1 MALLSIVLP
10 AYNEEQNIANTAKTL
25 SCLLEREGIDY
36 ELVFISDG
44 SKDGTYSEILK
55 AAEDNPRIKGAEFSR
70 NFGKEAGIFAGME
83 LTAGDA
89 VVVMDCDLQ
98 HPPEVLPQMWK
109 LWQEGVE
116 VVEGIKI
123 SRGKESLAHK
133 LSAGFFY
140 KIMSKLVKVDM
151 NASSDYKLL
160 DRKVVD
166 VLLELP
172 ERNTFFRALTFWA
185 GFRTESLKYEVQERQ
200 YGESKWSYWSLMKYA
215 VSNATSF
222 STLPLQLV
230 TVMGLISILFSVILA
245 IQTLIKFLMGA
256 AVEGFTTVILLILI
270 IGGFLMLSL
279 GIIGHYI
286 ARIYEEVKGRPK
298 YIISKATE
306 NCRRQSDSCLHEK
319 LTVTEQNIGKKKNS
333 LERNIDRY
341 DKF

>member
-1 MALLSIVLP
+1 MALLSVVLP
-10 AYNEEQNIANTAKTL
+10 AYNEEQNIANTAGVLAK
-25 SCLLEREGIDY
+25 LLEENGIDY

-44 SKDGTYSEILK
+44 SKDGTYGEIQK
-55 AAEDNPRIKGAEFSR
+55 AAERNPRVKGAEFSR
-70 NFGKEAGIFAGME
+70 NFGKEAGIFAGLE
-83 LTAGDA
+83 LTTGDA

-98 HPPEVLPQMWK
+98 HPPEVIPEMWR
-109 LWQEGVE
+109 LWQEGAE
-116 VVEGIKI
+116 VVEGIKT

-133 LSAGFFY
+133 LSAGLFY
-140 KIMSKLVKVDM
+140 KIMSRLIKMDM
-151 NASSDYKLL
+151 NSSSDYKLL
-160 DRKVVD
+160 DRKVVN

-185 GFRTESLKYEVQERQ
+185 GFRTESVQYEVQERQ
-200 YGESKWSYWSLMKYA
+200 YGESKWSFWSLMKYA

-230 TVMGLISILFSVILA
+230 TVMGIVSILFSVILA
-245 IQTLIKFLMGA
+245 VQTLVKFLTGT

-298 YIISKATE
+298 YIISKVTDNVQGSVEGAWK
-306 NCRRQSDSCLHEK
+306 RRA
-319 LTVTEQNIGKKKNS
+319 
-333 LERNIDRY
+333 Y
-341 DKF
+341 DKL